1 MYIDMGKDVVS
12 AQLPTDSQSMEQ
24 ILDVS
29 DLEPCEPLE
38 RTLQAVGDLGEGDYL
53 RVIHRREP
61 HLLYPVLDKLGF
73 DWRSRPGGTSEFEI
87 YIWKRTDPVAGS
99 AAMLP
104 SE

>member
-1 MYIDMGKDVVS
+1 
-12 AQLPTDSQSMEQ
+12 MER

-38 RTLQAVGDLGEGDYL
+38 RTLQAVGNLNAGEYL

-61 HLLYPVLDKLGF
+61 HLLYPVLEKMGF
-73 DWRSRPGGTSEFEI
+73 DWRIRPGGASEFEI
-87 YIWKRTDPVAGS
+87 YIWKRTDSVAGS
-99 AAMLP
+99 AALLR